1 VIRNLYQS
9 LMYVALCGEEYIQ
22 LIIRVLVRPF
32 NNTAKTAVLPHACPS
47 RHPRLTVRGKQQY
60 LAPDSWKVD
69 GAIREIIE
77 EGQASFRR
85 IDDAHASSAAPS
97 SPRWGRAKVLH
108 VLPPPPP
115 HPCVPPITPLTPT
128 LDDPLQ
134 EVPIKPPSATASV
147 FLFYW
152 QCFMSVLLLLFL
164 LSCVAE
170 FAQVRFH
177 HLCICI
183 AYIAVI

>member
-32 NNTAKTAVLPHACPS
+32 NNTAKTALLPHACPS
-47 RHPRLTVRGKQQY
+47 RHPGLTVRGKQQY

-85 IDDAHASSAAPS
+85 IDDTHASSAAPS
-97 SPRWGRAKVLH
+97 SPRWGRAKVH
-108 VLPPPPP
+108 ATPCHRHRHTRAYPPSHHSHPPSTFTYRRCPSSRRPPPRR
-115 HPCVPPITPLTPT
+115 CSSSTG
-128 LDDPLQ
+128 
-134 EVPIKPPSATASV
+134 SAS
-147 FLFYW
+147 
-152 QCFMSVLLLLFL
+152 
-164 LSCVAE
+164 
-170 FAQVRFH
+170 
-177 HLCICI
+177 
-183 AYIAVI
+183 